1 MIKFIVKY
9 VDYDLPLSVSQIT
22 TLCRI
27 GSKTNKT
34 LMLASVLS
42 DGRPVTRWV
51 RPTDRRASF

>member
-42 DGRPVTRWV
+42 DGRPVTR
-51 RPTDRRASF
+51 